1 MDHDYTTHHD
11 YNPYLEG
18 VPRGRRGSDANEG
31 GSDDDSLRSV
41 SSASTVDSSVTVSTD
56 SMLDDT
62 SPSEF
67 VDMYFLGW
75 PPSRA
80 DVEPD
85 EDTSWWRPTMLRKG
99 YWLRHICQQY
109 HFAAVA
115 IDSILQAKPWI
126 DSLATADIPPAV
138 SLYRHEFAA
147 IDARLGEVNVMEC
160 YCPPI
165 CFTTVRDRLAWSRIP
180 ARLRPRRFNAPHAQV
195 HSLDACCGLLRDPID
210 TSYVLQPWESD
221 DDDDSDDEEVAYL
234 FAEELCPGIRCL
246 APRGRAASD
255 AAAPQSGWR

>member
-1 MDHDYTTHHD
+1 MRHRPRRPPRAPFHPAPCERNCLRTGRPST
-11 YNPYLEG
+11 PPRFLFAWLSLTRAW
-18 VPRGRRGSDANEG
+18 VPAPLALGS
-31 GSDDDSLRSV
+31 
-41 SSASTVDSSVTVSTD
+41 STN
-56 SMLDDT
+56 DDT
-62 SPSEF
+62 SSGEF
-67 VDMYFLGW
+67 VDLYFLGW

-80 DVEPD
+80 DIEPD

-99 YWLRHICQQY
+99 YWLRHICEQY

-221 DDDDSDDEEVAYL
+221 EDDDDSDDEEVAYL
-234 FAEELCPGIRCL
+234 FAEENCPAIRCL